1 MARSKGYSRNFWRCD
16 RALPQKDS
24 ASLSFKGLW
33 DCELAQVWELVDG
46 VGRKVLRPSIVM
58 IEVRILF
65 IRPRV
70 FPFIQIK

>member
-46 VGRKVLRPSIVM
+46 AGRKVLRPSIVM

-70 FPFIQIK
+70 FPFIEIK